1 MTALGLA
8 VAVPAVL
15 GYNLLVRN
23 NRVIIAS
30 FHAFAEDLLAYLTT
44 GARVPSSMD
53 HHRAHR
59 PQEGGVTRPGD
70 DHGIQRTRCRRRR
83 TQFGPMAEINMI
95 PLVDVMLVLLIIFMI
110 TAPLLAHKIKID
122 LPQASTVLLEEKPDT
137 IVISLMA
144 DGKMFLNDV
153 AIERT
158 AMIERLAVEAQ
169 RKPQPELHLHV
180 DRTLQF
186 QALATVMA
194 DAQNAGMVKVG
205 IATDPIKGA
214 EGRGQ

>member
-1 MTALGLA
+1 MAFSGLG
-8 VAVPAVL
+8 
-15 GYNLLVRN
+15 G
-23 NRVIIAS
+23 
-30 FHAFAEDLLAYLTT
+30 
-44 GARVPSSMD
+44 G
-53 HHRAHR
+53 
-59 PQEGGVTRPGD
+59 GGVP
-70 DHGIQRTRCRRRR
+70 HSA
-83 TQFGPMAEINMI
+83 PMAEINMI

-137 IVISLMA
+137 IVIALMA
-144 DGKMFLNDV
+144 DGQMFLNDV
-153 AIERT
+153 SIDRT
-158 AMIERLAVEAQ
+158 SLLERLSAEAQ

-205 IATDPIKGA
+205 IATDPIKG
-214 EGRGQ
+214 RDSR

>member
-1 MTALGLA
+1 
-8 VAVPAVL
+8 
-15 GYNLLVRN
+15 
-23 NRVIIAS
+23 
-30 FHAFAEDLLAYLTT
+30 
-44 GARVPSSMD
+44 
-53 HHRAHR
+53 
-59 PQEGGVTRPGD
+59 
-70 DHGIQRTRCRRRR
+70 
-83 TQFGPMAEINMI
+83 MI

-137 IVISLMA
+137 IVISLMG
-144 DGKMFLNDV
+144 DGQMFLNDV
-153 AIERT
+153 PIDRAG
-158 AMIERLAVEAQ
+158 MVERLADEAQ

-205 IATDPIKGA
+205 IATDPIKGR
-214 EGRGQ
+214 EGR

>member
-1 MTALGLA
+1 MAFSGLG
-8 VAVPAVL
+8 
-15 GYNLLVRN
+15 GG
-23 NRVIIAS
+23 
-30 FHAFAEDLLAYLTT
+30 
-44 GARVPSSMD
+44 GAPHS
-53 HHRAHR
+53 A
-59 PQEGGVTRPGD
+59 
-70 DHGIQRTRCRRRR
+70 
-83 TQFGPMAEINMI
+83 PMAEINMI

-144 DGKMFLNDV
+144 DGRMFLNDV
-153 AIERT
+153 PIDRP
-158 AMIERLAVEAQ
+158 AMVERLADEAQ

-205 IATDPIKGA
+205 IATDPIKGTEA
-214 EGRGQ
+214 RNP

>member
-1 MTALGLA
+1 MAFSGLG
-8 VAVPAVL
+8 
-15 GYNLLVRN
+15 G
-23 NRVIIAS
+23 
-30 FHAFAEDLLAYLTT
+30 
-44 GARVPSSMD
+44 
-53 HHRAHR
+53 
-59 PQEGGVTRPGD
+59 GGVP
-70 DHGIQRTRCRRRR
+70 HSA
-83 TQFGPMAEINMI
+83 PMAEINMI

-144 DGKMFLNDV
+144 DGRMFLNDV
-153 AIERT
+153 PIDRT
-158 AMIERLAVEAQ
+158 KMIERLADEAQ

-205 IATDPIKGA
+205 IATDPIKGPEA
-214 EGRGQ
+214 RNP

>member
-1 MTALGLA
+1 MAFSGLG
-8 VAVPAVL
+8 
-15 GYNLLVRN
+15 
-23 NRVIIAS
+23 
-30 FHAFAEDLLAYLTT
+30 
-44 GARVPSSMD
+44 
-53 HHRAHR
+53 
-59 PQEGGVTRPGD
+59 GGGQPHST
-70 DHGIQRTRCRRRR
+70 
-83 TQFGPMAEINMI
+83 PMAEINTT

-137 IVISLMA
+137 IVIALLP
-144 DGKMFLNDV
+144 DGTMFLNDV
-153 AIERT
+153 RIDRDT
-158 AMIERLAVEAQ
+158 LLRRLSSEAQ

-205 IATDPIKGA
+205 IATDPLKGA
-214 EGRGQ
+214 ERP

>member
-1 MTALGLA
+1 MAFSGLG
-8 VAVPAVL
+8 
-15 GYNLLVRN
+15 G
-23 NRVIIAS
+23 
-30 FHAFAEDLLAYLTT
+30 
-44 GARVPSSMD
+44 GG
-53 HHRAHR
+53 
-59 PQEGGVTRPGD
+59 GGVP
-70 DHGIQRTRCRRRR
+70 HSA
-83 TQFGPMAEINMI
+83 PMAEINMI

-144 DGKMFLNDV
+144 DGRMFLNDV
-153 AIERT
+153 PIDRE
-158 AMIERLAVEAQ
+158 AMVERLADEAQ

-205 IATDPIKGA
+205 IATDPIKGT
-214 EGRGQ
+214 EGSNP

>member
-1 MTALGLA
+1 MAFSGLG
-8 VAVPAVL
+8 
-15 GYNLLVRN
+15 GGG
-23 NRVIIAS
+23 
-30 FHAFAEDLLAYLTT
+30 
-44 GARVPSSMD
+44 GAPHS
-53 HHRAHR
+53 A
-59 PQEGGVTRPGD
+59 
-70 DHGIQRTRCRRRR
+70 
-83 TQFGPMAEINMI
+83 PMAEINMI

-110 TAPLLAHKIKID
+110 TAPLIAHKIKID

-153 AIERT
+153 PTERT
-158 AMIERLAVEAQ
+158 EMLKRLATEAQ

-180 DRTLQF
+180 DRTTQF
-186 QALATVMA
+186 QLLATVMA

-214 EGRGQ
+214 DTK